1 MTEQLNE
8 TIRAG
13 SRTYF
18 IDLKETK
25 ENKPFLVLTE
35 SRYKGEGKEHDRTS
49 IAIFPEYAQ
58 TLLEAFEKMV
68 AELDG

>member
-13 SRTYF
+13 ARTYF

-25 ENKPFLVLTE
+25 ENKPFLV
-35 SRYKGEGKEHDRTS
+35 KEHERTS

-58 TLLEAFEKMV
+58 SLLVAFEKMV
-68 AELDG
+68 AELDS

>member
-1 MTEQLNE
+1 MLEQKNE

-35 SRYKGEGKEHDRTS
+35 SRYKGEGKEHERTS

-68 AELDG
+68 AELDS

>member
-13 SRTYF
+13 ARTYF

-35 SRYKGEGKEHDRTS
+35 SRYKGEEKEHERTS

-58 TLLEAFEKMV
+58 SLLVAFEKMV
-68 AELDG
+68 AELDS

>member
-35 SRYKGEGKEHDRTS
+35 SRYKGEGKEHERTS

-68 AELDG
+68 AELGS

>member
-25 ENKPFLVLTE
+25 ENKQFLVLTE
-35 SRYKGEGKEHDRTS
+35 SRYKGEGKEHERTS

-58 TLLEAFEKMV
+58 SLLEAFEKMV
-68 AELDG
+68 AELES